1 MILTMTFSITGRI
14 PDGENLTALFLEE
27 TLEEALVSFI
37 DYLYGNDHDER
48 EQKTKSHGTCVYI
61 ESVVE
66 APQEALTQHYTSF
79 RGAITDTAQETI
91 KRLRAKHYW

>member
-1 MILTMTFSITGRI
+1 MTFSITGRI
-14 PDGENLTALFLEE
+14 PDGENFTALFLEE
-27 TLEEALVSFI
+27 ELEEALVSFI
-37 DYLYGNDHDER
+37 DHLYGNDHEYR

-66 APQEALTQHYTSF
+66 APQEALTQHYTAL

-91 KRLRAKHYW
+91 KRLERRKLPVG